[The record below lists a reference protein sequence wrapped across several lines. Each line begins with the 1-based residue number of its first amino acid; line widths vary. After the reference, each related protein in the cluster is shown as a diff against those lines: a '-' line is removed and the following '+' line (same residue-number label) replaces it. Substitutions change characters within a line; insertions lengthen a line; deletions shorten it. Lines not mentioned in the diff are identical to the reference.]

1 MCMCVYDTKIIKILQ
16 TEYFT
21 FAPIKYT
28 NSAVSSVV
36 YFVPLKSR
44 ITIRLN
50 PNASHCVVKNLIL
63 FK

>member
-1 MCMCVYDTKIIKILQ
+1 MQKLCDTKIIKILQ
-16 TEYFT
+16 TKYFT

-36 YFVPLKSR
+36 YFVPFKSR
-44 ITIRLN
+44 IAVRLN
-50 PNASHCVVKNLIL
+50 PDAGHRVIENLIL